1 MDINSCLTVLIPAKL
16 EEGIGKVI
24 EELHGYGISNII
36 TIVDDFSDPTAKIAE
51 SLGSQVLKSAGTGK
65 ASAVYTGLKYVKT
78 PFALIMDG
86 DYTYD
91 PGSII
96 EMLKLAIQGDLDE
109 VLGAR
114 LNGRHNIPA
123 LNRFGNAV
131 LTGIFNLLFGTRLSD
146 VLTGMYLLRSDTAGT
161 IIPGSRGFSVEVDI
175 ASQMASMGKIGE
187 HPINYR
193 KRIGKPK
200 LKWSHGLSIG
210 IDIIRLMIRYNPI
223 LIFSLAVALLLVPGA
238 LLTIYTGTQ
247 LLFHHVNHFIWGIIA
262 VELTSTGMIGLMMAL
277 LAIMI
282 KRLEFRLIHLNK
294 SNRNECEELLRIP

>member
-51 SLGSQVLKSAGTGK
+51 SLGSQVVKSAGIGK

-123 LNRFGNAV
+123 LNRFGNTV
-131 LTGIFNLLFGTRLSD
+131 LTGIFNLLFGTRLA
-146 VLTGMYLLRSDTAGT
+146 MY
-161 IIPGSRGFSVEVDI
+161 
-175 ASQMASMGKIGE
+175 
-187 HPINYR
+187 
-193 KRIGKPK
+193 
-200 LKWSHGLSIG
+200 
-210 IDIIRLMIRYNPI
+210 
-223 LIFSLAVALLLVPGA
+223 
-238 LLTIYTGTQ
+238 
-247 LLFHHVNHFIWGIIA
+247 
-262 VELTSTGMIGLMMAL
+262 
-277 LAIMI
+277 
-282 KRLEFRLIHLNK
+282 
-294 SNRNECEELLRIP
+294 